1 MILFGVICP
10 KHAYKLL
17 PMSLLSSLRKEIE
30 NCLEVTYYRYFV
42 EYKRRMVSRKTL
54 EKRLRIM
61 GVSLIPISQQ
71 QKRQIHKRFGGF
83 IRDYKWFDYY
93 NTVYKTNHSDKD
105 YDVTKVVPG
114 VFFYPY
120 IDALFAHPKE
130 ALTLSDKNLTDLL
143 FADVCRPKTI
153 IRYCSGFFMDSS
165 YCVITREEA
174 INRCIQEKSVV
185 IKPSHLS
192 GAGRGI
198 VFWNYSS
205 DGISALDKVFSST
218 KDYVVQEVAKQHIK
232 MNSLYAGSINT
243 IRVESFIWNNEVI
256 ILSCAVRMG
265 ANGSK
270 VDNLSDGGG
279 MSCGVDIRTGQLT
292 SKAYDYYH
300 LNVTY
305 NKHPQG
311 CAFEGFIIP
320 SWDKCVHLVKRVAP
334 RFARVSKLIAWDIA
348 IREDGEPML
357 IECNM
362 MDSGCEILQL
372 DNGPL
377 FGEITDE
384 VISMAKAKRRKSF
397 RSENV

>member
-1 MILFGVICP
+1 MINLNGLFSKLAAFRPDSLFPLMRNKIEGRL
-10 KHAYKLL
+10 KLAYYKYF
-17 PMSLLSSLRKEIE
+17 IE
-30 NCLEVTYYRYFV
+30 S
-42 EYKRRMVSRKTL
+42 KRRKASRKTL

-61 GVSLIPISQQ
+61 GVPLIPISQQ
-71 QKRQIHKRFGGF
+71 QKEQVHKRFGKF

-93 NTVYKTNHSDKD
+93 NTVYKTNHPDKD

-153 IRYCSGFFMDSS
+153 MRYCSGFFMDSS
-165 YCVITREEA
+165 YGVITKEEA
-174 INRCIQEKSVV
+174 FNRCIQEKSVV

-198 VFWNYSS
+198 VFWNYNS
-205 DGISALDKVFSST
+205 DGIDVLERVFSST
-218 KDYVVQEVAKQHIK
+218 KNYIVQEIAKQHER

-243 IRVESFIWNNEVI
+243 IRIESFIWNNEVI
-256 ILSCAVRMG
+256 ILSSAVRMG

-279 MSCGVDIRTGQLT
+279 MSCGVDLKTGQLT

-305 NKHPQG
+305 DKHPQG
-311 CAFEGFIIP
+311 CAFDGFIIP
-320 SWDKCVHLVKRVAP
+320 SWDKCVHMVKRVAP

-372 DNGPL
+372 NNGPL

-384 VISMAKAKRRKSF
+384 VISMAKTKRRN
-397 RSENV
+397 RI